1 MAKKEITLTK
11 VVCQD
16 GTIDYKVGINP
27 NTNADDKVQAFVDAF
42 RASAMNAHTSCYG
55 LPRKLILAIW
65 GGESGWATGSTQ
77 SSNQNW
83 SNMIYSNSSNPV
95 GNIGKGVNGWAKF
108 EGRGK
113 HAFAF
118 AKFFVNNSRYSELIS
133 YLKRTDAPDIDTCI
147 TYIAKAGYGG
157 TDSDAYIKKVK
168 DWVYTLEKRS
178 NIG

>member
-77 SSNQNW
+77 NSNQNW
-83 SNMIYSNSSNPV
+83 SNMIYSTANNPV

-108 EGRGK
+108 
-113 HAFAF
+113 
-118 AKFFVNNSRYSELIS
+118 
-133 YLKRTDAPDIDTCI
+133 
-147 TYIAKAGYGG
+147 
-157 TDSDAYIKKVK
+157 
-168 DWVYTLEKRS
+168 
-178 NIG
+178 